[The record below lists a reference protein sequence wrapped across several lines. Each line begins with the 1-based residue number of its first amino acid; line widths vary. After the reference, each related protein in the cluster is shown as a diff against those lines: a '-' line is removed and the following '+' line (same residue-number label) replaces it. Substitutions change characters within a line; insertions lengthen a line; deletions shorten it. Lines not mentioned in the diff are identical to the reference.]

1 MSASDALIQD
11 FYGREVTNPIHLTVD
26 TAFTDDQANIK
37 AYVSTPLTLGDR
49 PLAAQ
54 FHEIQLDLRLVE
66 AERLG
71 CMFFSPVHNFTY
83 RHASDYLSL
92 INCNC

>member
-1 MSASDALIQD
+1 VSASDALIQD
-11 FYGREVTNPIHLTVD
+11 FYGREVANPIHLTVD

-71 CMFFSPVHNFTY
+71 CMFFSSCSQFHSQTCIRLFES
-83 RHASDYLSL
+83 HKL
-92 INCNC
+92 

>member
-1 MSASDALIQD
+1 VVCWFFCRYSTGSGLSASDALIQE
-11 FYGREVTNPIHLTVD
+11 FYGREVQNPIHLTVD

-54 FHEIQLDLRLVE
+54 FHEIQLDLRMVE
-66 AERLG
+66 AERVG
-71 CMFFSPVHNFTY
+71 CMFSFPPVP
-83 RHASDYLSL
+83 
-92 INCNC
+92 